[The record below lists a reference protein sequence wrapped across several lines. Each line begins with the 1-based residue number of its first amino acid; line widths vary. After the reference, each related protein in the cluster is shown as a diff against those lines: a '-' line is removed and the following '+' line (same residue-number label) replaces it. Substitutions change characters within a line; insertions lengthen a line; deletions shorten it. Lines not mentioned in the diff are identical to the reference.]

1 MRYLLVI
8 ATLAVT
14 VSAWGLYGPTLHVG
28 QELMDGARWRP
39 FICVGLAYFVIAVVA
54 PTMLMQGLGEKG
66 RWTSRGIAWS
76 LAAGALGA
84 VGALGIILAFN
95 FGGKPIFV
103 MPLVFGGAPVVN
115 SFITIVLAK
124 TYKQV
129 GPIFLAGLFMVI
141 LGAVTVL
148 LFKPH
153 ATPPVAPADPATIAA
168 ALQGETETEAE
179 TEATPPEKSSLG
191 RSFKEN
197 AAREAATAA
206 SFMAVLLSVALTVC
220 CWGSYGPA
228 LHTGQ
233 AKMEGSRMRPLICVG
248 LSYFAIA
255 VVVPLLLINGGGQE
269 ADSGFTFWGSVW
281 SLAAGAAGAIGALG
295 IIMAFT
301 FGGKPVFVM
310 PLVFGGAPV
319 VNTFATI
326 IKEGTYDQ
334 VGPFFLAGLILVAG
348 GAALVLAFAPRGK
361 PPKETPKV
369 EENPKATA
377 GQQPTSEAASGT
389 SRSKPGEINKKKGTA
404 DSDS

>member
-14 VSAWGLYGPTLHVG
+14 VSAWGLYGPTLHEG

-54 PTMLMQGLGEKG
+54 PTLLMQGLGEKG

-115 SFITIVLAK
+115 SFITIVLGK

-153 ATPPVAPADPATIAA
+153 ATPPVAPADPAEIVAA
-168 ALQGETETEAE
+168 PDGETEAE
-179 TEATPPEKSSLG
+179 PTAEADSSFG

-255 VVVPLLLINGGGQE
+255 VVVPLLLINGGQE
-269 ADSGFTFWGSVW
+269 ADAGFTFWGSVW
-281 SLAAGAAGAIGALG
+281 SLGAGAAGAIGALG

-361 PPKETPKV
+361 PHQEKPKV
-369 EENPKATA
+369 EEKPKATA
-377 GQQPTSEAASGT
+377 GPQPSSQAASGT
-389 SRSKPGEINKKKGTA
+389 SRSEPGEINKNKGTA
-404 DSDS
+404 DSDP